1 MVRAPPLPP
10 TGDVPVVTA
19 PVWRSAPGWRTPPH
33 GREHAGVDQTD
44 DLLANNLRYA
54 QEQFPGMRPLRP
66 ARAMAIV
73 ACMDS
78 RMDLF
83 DMLGLANGDAHVIR
97 NAGGVVTD
105 DVIRSLVLSQR
116 AMGTTTIVLVHHTD
130 CGLSKVSEDELRQQ
144 LETETGMRP
153 TWAFDSFR
161 DPFADVQQSIRR
173 LRATPFLLAT
183 EDIRGFVY
191 DVETGRLNEVQ
202 PDQRR
207 P

>member
-1 MVRAPPLPP
+1 VHREAHRR
-10 TGDVPVVTA
+10 GC
-19 PVWRSAPGWRTPPH
+19 RREEGRPGWRRGP
-33 GREHAGVDQTD
+33 GDRDHAGVDQTD
-44 DLLANNLRYA
+44 DLLANNRRYA
-54 QEQFPGMRPLRP
+54 EEKFPGMRPLRP

-116 AMGTTTIVLVHHTD
+116 AMGTRTIVLVHHTD
-130 CGLSKVSEDELRQQ
+130 CGLAKVSEDDLRQE
-144 LETETGMRP
+144 LEAETGMRP

-161 DPFADVQQSIRR
+161 DPFADVRQSIRR
-173 LRATPFLLAT
+173 LQASPWLQSAD
-183 EDIRGFVY
+183 DIRGFVY

-202 PDQRR
+202 PEARR
-207 P
+207 